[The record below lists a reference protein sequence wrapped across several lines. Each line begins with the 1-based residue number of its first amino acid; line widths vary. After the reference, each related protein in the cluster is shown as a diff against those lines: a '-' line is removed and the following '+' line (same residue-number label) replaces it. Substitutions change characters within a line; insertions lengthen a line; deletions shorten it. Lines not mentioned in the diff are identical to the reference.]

1 MNQEYYNEVKIFLLP
16 GNIEANCNGITFINT
31 GTNACTVNGI
41 TLQPNQSLVLDGNRN
56 EIDRTSYYCN
66 FTGAGVNQLTVIRKL
81 YTGGC

>member
-1 MNQEYYNEVKIFLLP
+1 MIQDYYNEVKIFLLP

-31 GTNACTVNGI
+31 GTNAATVNGI

-66 FTGAGVNQLTVIRKL
+66 FTGLGVNQLTVIRKL